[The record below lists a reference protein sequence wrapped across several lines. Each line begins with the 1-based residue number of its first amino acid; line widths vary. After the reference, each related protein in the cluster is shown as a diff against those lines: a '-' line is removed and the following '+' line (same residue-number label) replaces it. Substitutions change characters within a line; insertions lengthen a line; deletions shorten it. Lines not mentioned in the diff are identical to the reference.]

1 MQINV
6 VVNDLHGRV
15 HITEAADNV
24 EEVGTCNKNRYTCNY
39 INMGAQ
45 IETYIFIK
53 SDSGLCVSSPLSE
66 V

>member
-24 EEVGTCNKNRYTCNY
+24 EEVGTCNKKHMHVNLQKYGCTDRNVHIY
-39 INMGAQ
+39 
-45 IETYIFIK
+45 
-53 SDSGLCVSSPLSE
+53 
-66 V
+66 